1 MAKVAIVQQVD
12 HEIELAFVW
21 YTENIVLLVL
31 VLKVG
36 LIMYFRIWLCV
47 FKVSV
52 RRMVAVIDGYEIVA
66 LFKEPW
72 RW

>member
-1 MAKVAIVQQVD
+1 MD

-36 LIMYFRIWLCV
+36 LIMYFLIRLCV

-66 LFKEPW
+66 ILRDW
-72 RW
+72 RWYI